1 MRLKLL
7 CSWSMLSLLWAANL
21 SSAGAG
27 SPLVNAAR
35 KSDTATVR
43 ALLKKGIDVN
53 IRDIDGTTAL
63 YWAAYESDSEIAEL
77 LIRAG
82 ADVKAANRYGVAPL
96 YLACVNG
103 NAVLIEMLLKA

>member
-1 MRLKLL
+1 
-7 CSWSMLSLLWAANL
+7 MLSLLWAANL

-27 SPLVNAAR
+27 SPLVDAAR

-82 ADVKAANRYGVAPL
+82 ADVKAANRYGVTSFRVVASIMWSMMIVSGTSLVSRIKP
-96 YLACVNG
+96 
-103 NAVLIEMLLKA
+103 I